1 MNRRRVRSC
10 DGAAGAVDS
19 EHTVINPSS
28 FVICRRATHLP
39 WDDDDDAGG
48 FVSPL
53 SGMPAGALPL
63 PPAGCVSSAGTCLAA
78 ASCGDEAEGG
88 AGEATALLGSCCAAA
103 ERSVGEPAGSGCST
117 DEGTEAEEE
126 DEEEARTVAA
136 ASCVGAA
143 EAAGSG
149 EGEGDAGGVTLL
161 PAVVGDVLLLPPPV
175 LLLLLLLPPAAA
187 VAAAA
192 APALGAS

>member
-1 MNRRRVRSC
+1 L
-10 DGAAGAVDS
+10 AVDS

-28 FVICRRATHLP
+28 FLKCRRATHLP

-63 PPAGCVSSAGTCLAA
+63 PPAGCVSCAGTCLAA
-78 ASCGDEAEGG
+78 AFCGDEAEGG

-117 DEGTEAEEE
+117 DKGTEAEEE
-126 DEEEARTVAA
+126 DEEEARTAA
-136 ASCVGAA
+136 AAGCVGAA

-149 EGEGDAGGVTLL
+149 EGEGDAEGVTLL
-161 PAVVGDVLLLPPPV
+161 LVVVVLLLPPPV
-175 LLLLLLLPPAAA
+175 LLLLLLLLLPP
-187 VAAAA
+187 AAAA